1 MGAAE
6 QEVCRDNGRSRSVT
20 CRRPRC
26 HRHSGRA
33 WSNSSRLT
41 LGLKRGSGT
50 PKGELLEQKP
60 DMLMPR
66 SSTGRKVKHR
76 ADEVSQPKIHPFCYG
91 LTIVR
96 RRDGTEFEAVINL
109 GFLEVGGDTL
119 ISSAIQEVQRERRD
133 LQPLAHIR
141 QT

>member
-1 MGAAE
+1 MLLP
-6 QEVCRDNGRSRSVT
+6 
-20 CRRPRC
+20 RPR
-26 HRHSGRA
+26 
-33 WSNSSRLT
+33 
-41 LGLKRGSGT
+41 
-50 PKGELLEQKP
+50 
-60 DMLMPR
+60 
-66 SSTGRKVKHR
+66 TGRKVKHR

-96 RRDGTEFEAVINL
+96 RRDGTEFAAVINL

-119 ISSAIQEVQRERRD
+119 ILNAIQEVQRERRD

>member
-1 MGAAE
+1 M
-6 QEVCRDNGRSRSVT
+6 
-20 CRRPRC
+20 
-26 HRHSGRA
+26 
-33 WSNSSRLT
+33 
-41 LGLKRGSGT
+41 
-50 PKGELLEQKP
+50 
-60 DMLMPR
+60 
-66 SSTGRKVKHR
+66 KHR
-76 ADEVSQPKIHPFCYG
+76 ADEVSQPKIHPFCD

-133 LQPLAHIR
+133 LQPLAHIL

>member
-1 MGAAE
+1 M
-6 QEVCRDNGRSRSVT
+6 
-20 CRRPRC
+20 
-26 HRHSGRA
+26 
-33 WSNSSRLT
+33 
-41 LGLKRGSGT
+41 
-50 PKGELLEQKP
+50 
-60 DMLMPR
+60 
-66 SSTGRKVKHR
+66 KHR

-133 LQPLAHIR
+133 LQPLAHIL